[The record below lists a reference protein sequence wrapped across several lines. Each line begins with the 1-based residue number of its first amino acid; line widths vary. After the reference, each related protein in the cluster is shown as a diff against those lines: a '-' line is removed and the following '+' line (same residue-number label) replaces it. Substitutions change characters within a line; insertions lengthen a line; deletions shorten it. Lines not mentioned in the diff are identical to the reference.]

1 MAEDVRL
8 AKILDLLLSLTE
20 AGRLDWE
27 SVGIPRAPKF
37 ATSLAD
43 ASFVVYSKD
52 NDGLS
57 PHILELRNNNGET
70 VETLRTKAPIRRPS
84 RSEQESDAEEEYR
97 SATRA
102 VNLKLRNLYNEA
114 RRNAMNVD
122 SFLDSLV
129 DQLESQSREADED

>member
-1 MAEDVRL
+1 MTEDARL
-8 AKILDLLLSLTE
+8 VKILDLLLNLTD

-27 SVGIPRAPKF
+27 SVGTPRAPKF

-57 PHILELRNNNGET
+57 PHVLELQNNNGET
-70 VETLRTKAPIRRPS
+70 VESLRTKTALRRPIRN
-84 RSEQESDAEEEYR
+84 EQETEAEEER
-97 SATRA
+97 RAATRA
-102 VNLKLRNLYNEA
+102 VNAKLRNLYNEA

-122 SFLDSLV
+122 AFLDSLV
-129 DQLESQSREADED
+129 DQLESQSREAGAD